1 MNMLRK
7 GLKLFTSSRDF
18 TLLMGVQF
26 LAQAGDGIVQAA
38 LAKSIA
44 FGGQKG
50 FDIEGAKS
58 PDELMRIA
66 LLIFVPYLFI
76 SPFLG
81 VIIDRWDR
89 RRLMFLANGLRGAVV
104 LLIGIAGVGNVGELP
119 LFVAFVLTLA
129 SSRVV
134 LATKAAALPVVLEN
148 HSLVEGNAVSQLGG
162 AVFQLG
168 GAGFAVVA
176 TSALEVEP
184 VVIAGALVYLAG
196 AALAMMIKKAGEA
209 RSELTFV
216 QEVGRVFA
224 NIADGIREV
233 IRVPAAGAA
242 ISTYFWLRLLW
253 SFSIV
258 GIGFIAK
265 DLLAGNDNVI
275 LVLTGG
281 AGAVGAGLGFVMAAR
296 LTVRM
301 DTPRLVLGA
310 SFVAGASV
318 ALLGA
323 IELKA
328 SIALLVFFLGFGFFL
343 AKISLDTMVQEALG
357 DDFRGRA
364 FSLYDISYNLA
375 WVVAATLMKLWWT
388 DSAQGALIAIS
399 GVVFLLGLFGIAQW
413 FRRAGLLAA
422 REAPVN

>member
-216 QEVGRVFA
+216 QEVVRVFA

-375 WVVAATLMKLWWT
+375 WVVAATLMKLWWSE
-388 DSAQGALIAIS
+388 SAQGVLIAIS

>member
-134 LATKAAALPVVLEN
+134 LATKAASLPVVLEN
-148 HSLVEGNAVSQLGG
+148 RSLVEGNAVSQLGG
-162 AVFQLG
+162 AIFQLG

-176 TSALEVEP
+176 TAALEVEP
-184 VVIAGALVYLAG
+184 VVIAGALVYMAG

-216 QEVGRVFA
+216 QEVGRVA
-224 NIADGIREV
+224 GSIADGVREV

-265 DLLAGNDNVI
+265 DLLAGNDTVI

-281 AGAVGAGLGFVMAAR
+281 AGAIGAGLGFVMAGR

-328 SIALLVFFLGFGFFL
+328 SIALLAFFLGFGFFL

-375 WVVAATLMKLWWT
+375 WVVAASLMKLWWSE
-388 DSAQGALIAIS
+388 SAQGALIAAA